1 MKSFIKRIVSVM
13 LSIMVI
19 SAATAI
25 PAFSADAD
33 NLEKAIITAKSKI
46 DIPSA
51 LTEFDSNIEQTDSGA
66 QYHLNW
72 YSKDSEES
80 ISITIN
86 NLGDIL
92 YFSSRNQSL
101 QNDGPRFAKYTGE
114 ELAEKAFDW
123 LKNINP
129 LWLTDLSLEYA
140 DFEQNSNIYNRNSYI
155 NFERRINGIK
165 FLNDNVSF
173 NVDNMTGE
181 VCYMSANWTYADN
194 IQDTDGIL
202 DENSAAE
209 KFFSISPLELVY
221 ESDGSGNA
229 RLIYIP
235 KNPQLKISANKGEEI
250 QLYRVYATE
259 EAMAADNTAA
269 SGALRGDANAKLTES
284 ELKNIAEID
293 GLLSQDEL
301 VELAQSLSN
310 TGLDSAVFNS

>member
-1 MKSFIKRIVSVM
+1 MKSFVKRIVSAT
-13 LSIMVI
+13 LSLLVI
-19 SAATAI
+19 SASII
-25 PAFSADAD
+25 PSAFSANAD
-33 NLEKAIITAKSKI
+33 NLEAAIITAKSKI

-101 QNDGPRFAKYTGE
+101 QNDGPRFAAYTGG

-140 DFEQNSNIYNRNSYI
+140 DFEQSSNIYNRNSYI
-155 NFERRINGIK
+155 SFERRINGIK
-165 FLNDNVSF
+165 FLNDDVSF

-181 VCYMSANWTYADN
+181 VCYM
-194 IQDTDGIL
+194 
-202 DENSAAE
+202 
-209 KFFSISPLELVY
+209 
-221 ESDGSGNA
+221 
-229 RLIYIP
+229 
-235 KNPQLKISANKGEEI
+235 
-250 QLYRVYATE
+250 
-259 EAMAADNTAA
+259 
-269 SGALRGDANAKLTES
+269 
-284 ELKNIAEID
+284 
-293 GLLSQDEL
+293 
-301 VELAQSLSN
+301 
-310 TGLDSAVFNS
+310 